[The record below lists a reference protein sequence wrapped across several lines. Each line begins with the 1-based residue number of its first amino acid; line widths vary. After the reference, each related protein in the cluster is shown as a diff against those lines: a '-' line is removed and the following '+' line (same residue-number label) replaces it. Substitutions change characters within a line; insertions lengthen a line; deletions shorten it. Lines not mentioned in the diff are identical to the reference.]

1 MLRGGEGGGQGAH
14 QVQHHAAGGDGG
26 GKGFLYAFE
35 AKDMAKN
42 TMIILFLFPTNLQNI
57 ESSIEDQI
65 QQLERLQREISE
77 SGGDESTISP
87 LQVHLKALDPPFCCG
102 LTKKK

>member
-1 MLRGGEGGGQGAH
+1 MEREVDRVLTKFNTTQ
-14 QVQHHAAGGDGG
+14 QVGMVEEKDLH
-26 GKGFLYAFE
+26 AFE

-87 LQVHLKALDPPFCCG
+87 LQVHLI
-102 LTKKK
+102 

>member
-14 QVQHHAAGGDGG
+14 QVQHYAAGGDGG
-26 GKGFLYAFE
+26 GKGFLHAFE
-35 AKDMAKN
+35 AKDMTKN
-42 TMIILFLFPTNLQNI
+42 TILILLFSTNLQNI

-87 LQVHLKALDPPFCCG
+87 LQVHLKVLYSPFCCDF
-102 LTKKK
+102 T

>member
-1 MLRGGEGGGQGAH
+1 M
-14 QVQHHAAGGDGG
+14 
-26 GKGFLYAFE
+26 
-35 AKDMAKN
+35 AKD
-42 TMIILFLFPTNLQNI
+42 TMIILFFPTNLQNI

-87 LQVHLKALDPPFCCG
+87 LQVHLII
-102 LTKKK
+102 

>member
-14 QVQHHAAGGDGG
+14 QVQHHAAGGGGG
-26 GKGFLYAFE
+26 GKGFLHAFE
-35 AKDMAKN
+35 AKYMAKDTKDN
-42 TMIILFLFPTNLQNI
+42 TPFSTNLQNI

-87 LQVHLKALDPPFCCG
+87 LQVQLMIL
-102 LTKKK
+102 